1 MDTRLK
7 ILLFLFLLVFPAVL
21 SAATAQVAFTRAET
35 VEFCSSC
42 HTMDPWAADV
52 TGEDSD
58 SLAHDH
64 FARRWIQHDQCYTCH
79 SNYGFLGP
87 VKAKIGG
94 VKHVIAFYTG
104 FSGPI
109 ELYEDF
115 PNANCLQCHEHAKG
129 FREEDA
135 HDPIEDLIAGKDRCV
150 ECHDQLHNVEQ
161 EEAAATKPASAHSED
176 AESDDEAEPAKK
188 EDGEK
193 AAAGDAKPATDD
205 KAAPSDEDKE

>member
-7 ILLFLFLLVFPAVL
+7 LVLFLFLLVFPAVL
-21 SAATAQVAFTRAET
+21 SAVTAKLAFTRAET

-42 HTMDPWAADV
+42 HTMDPWVADV
-52 TGEDSD
+52 TGDASD

-87 VKAKIGG
+87 LKAKIGG

-104 FSGPI
+104 FEGKI
-109 ELYEDF
+109 HLYEDF
-115 PNANCLQCHEHAKG
+115 PNANCLQCHQNAKG
-129 FREEDA
+129 FREESA
-135 HDPIEDLIAGKDRCV
+135 HDPIDDLIAGKDRCV

-161 EEAAATKPASAHSED
+161 EETAAAEPASAHSEK
-176 AESDDEAEPAKK
+176 AEAE
-188 EDGEK
+188 D
-193 AAAGDAKPATDD
+193 AAAPAGGEGKPAAGEAKPATAGE
-205 KAAPSDEDKE
+205 AAPSGKDDKE